1 MSTSPASE
9 TVTQHYQQGDLRR
22 RIDEALDRLYPGGH
36 PLTTDHLRAVDEFHV
51 GGHTVTRLLAEH
63 LELRPGMR
71 VLDAGSGLGA
81 RPAIWLSARIP
92 MSLAWI

>member
-1 MSTSPASE
+1 MTA
-9 TVTQHYQQGDLRR
+9 QGRQSKPRR
-22 RIDEALDRLYPGGH
+22 HVPSRPPSCLSNEALDRPYPGGH

-92 MSLAWI
+92 MS